1 MSKKVAWAIKTSRN
15 TFVNQPPQQ
24 FWEADRTLLFRTRKQ
39 AQTWLSNSNYW
50 GKKAEPVKVTV
61 IVKEYMT

>member
-1 MSKKVAWAIKTSRN
+1 MSKKIAWAIRTNRN

-39 AQTWLSNSNYW
+39 AQTWLSNSHYW
-50 GKKAEPVKVTV
+50 GKKAEPVKVSV